1 MIEYILLVNKQGQAR
16 VSKYFDTH
24 RPPKERVLFETEIVR
39 KCLLRADDQVPPPP
53 RPSCTKQLFL
63 F

>member
-39 KCLLRADDQVPPPP
+39 KCLLRADDQVLPPAWP
-53 RPSCTKQLFL
+53 CKIINNK
-63 F
+63 